1 LRFVF
6 VDSSFYIA
14 FVHTRDMDHARAVR
28 LILDLDA
35 TNTHYVTS
43 PAVILEVLAYFSRLG
58 PRLRERAALLAER
71 LIESTVMEIVAL
83 DDGIFRAALDLYRRR
98 LDKRYSLADCL
109 AMVICRDRAI
119 SDVLTTDRDFEAEGF
134 TILLDG

>member
-1 LRFVF
+1 MRVVF

-14 FVHTRDMDHARAVR
+14 FVHAR
-28 LILDLDA
+28 
-35 TNTHYVTS
+35 YVTS

-71 LIESTVMEIVAL
+71 LIESSIVDVVAL
-83 DDGIFRAALDLYRRR
+83 DEGLLRAAVDLYRRR

-109 AMVICRDRAI
+109 GMAICRERRI
-119 SDVLTTDRDFEAEGF
+119 TEILSTDRDFETEGF
-134 TILLDG
+134 TILLKR

>member
-1 LRFVF
+1 LRLVF

-14 FVHTRDMDHARAVR
+14 FVHTRDADHARAVR
-28 LILDLDA
+28 LSLELDA
-35 TNTHYVTS
+35 ADAHYVTS
-43 PAVILEVLAYFSRLG
+43 PAVIMEVLAYFSRLG

-71 LIESTVMEIVAL
+71 LIGSAIVEVVAL
-83 DDGIFRAALDLYRRR
+83 DDAVFLAAVDLYRQR

-109 AMVICRDRAI
+109 AMVICRDRGI

-134 TILLDG
+134 TIRLTS